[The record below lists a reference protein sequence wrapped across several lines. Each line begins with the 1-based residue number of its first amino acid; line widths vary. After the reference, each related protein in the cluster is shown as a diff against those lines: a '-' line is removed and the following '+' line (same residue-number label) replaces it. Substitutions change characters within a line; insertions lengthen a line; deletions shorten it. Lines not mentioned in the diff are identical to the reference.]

1 MLLRFLQDWFKW
13 AESGGHSTMFRKDH
27 GLCGALSYW
36 CMYVER
42 CSDDKALKGARRLR
56 WLLAAQYPSY
66 REVGAEQNS
75 SCYPFGGKAC
85 YHNEEG
91 AKTMHLNPERFA
103 WVVKTI
109 KELETECPTQWQ
121 PFV

>member
-13 AESGGHSTMFRKDH
+13 AEAGGHSTMFRKDH

-36 CMYVER
+36 CMYVEP
-42 CSDDKALKGARRLR
+42 CSDEQAMRLR
-56 WLLAAQYPSY
+56 KRLYALFDDQFPTY
-66 REVGAEQNS
+66 RETGPERNS
-75 SCYPFGGKAC
+75 TCYPFGGKAV

-109 KELETECPTQWQ
+109 KELETECPPQWQ
-121 PFV
+121 PSV

>member
-75 SCYPFGGKAC
+75 SCYPPS
-85 YHNEEG
+85 EG
-91 AKTMHLNPERFA
+91 RSATTKKKVLKQCTSTPSA
-103 WVVKTI
+103 
-109 KELETECPTQWQ
+109 
-121 PFV
+121 